1 MYTVVSA
8 IQIVRF
14 KDVHGVAVTVIWII
28 AAIRQERMTLLVAI
42 MMLITGALGL
52 CREHTKLCI
61 LYFCSAVHIKKRILK
76 KKKALHDSSV
86 SASVYISV
94 LLHKITNCQSFAV
107 TAILHRH
114 PPVPHTVLYSGKL
127 LSSETWP
134 GPACVLLTPDSRLDP
149 TEPAG
154 SVERG
159 RSAPAGGGRGEC
171 RDELDGWCG
180 GRVTLLP
187 H

>member
-28 AAIRQERMTLLVAI
+28 AAIRQKRMTLLVAI

-61 LYFCSAVHIKKRILK
+61 LYFCSAVHMKKRILGK
-76 KKKALHDSSV
+76 KNKRYMTAV
-86 SASVYISV
+86 F
-94 LLHKITNCQSFAV
+94 LLLCTFLFCYTKSQTVNPLLWRQSY
-107 TAILHRH
+107 TDTP

-159 RSAPAGGGRGEC
+159 RSAPVGGGGARGM
-171 RDELDGWCG
+171 
-180 GRVTLLP
+180 
-187 H
+187 